1 MDPSTLNPST
11 QKKEQSYYDSAM
23 RWIEDTYLSWFGENR
38 TSYGTKESLKKTQI
52 TGNKDVDGIQES
64 VGETVGNTFGSNGL
78 AGAVG
83 DGVDKGILRG
93 NA

>member
-1 MDPSTLNPST
+1 MDPSTLNPS
-11 QKKEQSYYDSAM
+11 QKKEKSYYDSAVQ
-23 RWIEDTYLSWFGENR
+23 WIEDTYLSFFGENR

-52 TGNKDVDGIQES
+52 TGNKDIDSIQES

-83 DGVDKGILRG
+83 DSVDKGMLKG
-93 NA
+93 NV